1 MSPPSPKGEF
11 HSAQHEGTLLNQAT
25 TPARPLLEVSALL
38 MRFQGITALDQVS
51 FTMAPGSITSLIG
64 PNGAGKTTLFNCVTG
79 MYRPTAGKVVFD
91 GSDITAAPAHQV
103 SQHGIART
111 FQNLALFGGLTVLDN
126 LLVGAYRQGSS
137 GLLQGFFQTPKARAE
152 QRTAVAAAMDVL
164 DFLGMPETAA
174 LLPGELPYGKQ
185 KQVEFARALMQ
196 KARLVLL
203 DEPMAGM
210 SSGEKSAMTALI
222 QRARAQFGM
231 SFLIVE
237 HDIPV
242 IMDISDKIVVL
253 DFGVKIAE
261 GVPEAVR
268 NAPAVIA
275 AYLGSDIEPAATP
288 A

>member
-1 MSPPSPKGEF
+1 MS
-11 HSAQHEGTLLNQAT
+11 T
-25 TPARPLLEVSALL
+25 PLLEVTSLL
-38 MRFQGITALDQVS
+38 MRFQGITALDNVS
-51 FTMAPGSITSLIG
+51 FSMDKGSITSLIG

-79 MYRPTAGKVVFD
+79 MYTPTSGKVAFD
-91 GSDITAAPAHQV
+91 GADITGEAAHKV

-111 FQNLALFGGLTVLDN
+111 FQNLALFGGLTVMEN

-137 GLLQGFFQTPKARAE
+137 GLLAGAFLTPRVRAE
-152 QRTAVAAAMDVL
+152 QRAAIASANEVL
-164 DFLGMPETAA
+164 EFLAMPELANV
-174 LLPGELPYGKQ
+174 LPGELPYGRQ

-210 SSGEKSAMTALI
+210 SAAEKSAMTELI
-222 QRARAQFGM
+222 QRVRQQYAM

-253 DFGVKIAE
+253 DFGRKIADGTAE
-261 GVPEAVR
+261 EVQANE
-268 NAPAVIA
+268 AVIA
-275 AYLGSDIEPAATP
+275 AYLGTDSHAEEAVSS
-288 A
+288 

>member
-1 MSPPSPKGEF
+1 M
-11 HSAQHEGTLLNQAT
+11 T
-25 TPARPLLEVSALL
+25 TPLLEVAALQ
-38 MRFQGITALDQVS
+38 MRFQGLTALDDVS
-51 FTMAPGSITSLIG
+51 FKMERGSITSLIG

-79 MYRPTAGKVVFD
+79 MYRPTGGKVLFD
-91 GSDITAAPAHQV
+91 GADITGEAAHQV
-103 SQHGIART
+103 SRHGVART

-137 GLLQGFFQTPKARAE
+137 GLLQGALLTGRARAE
-152 QRTAVAAAMDVL
+152 QRAAVIAANEVL
-164 DFLGMPETAA
+164 DFLGMPETAGM
-174 LLPGELPYGKQ
+174 LPGELPYGRQ

-210 SSGEKSAMTALI
+210 SDAEKSAMTVLI
-222 QRARAQFGM
+222 QRVRKQYDM

-253 DFGVKIAE
+253 DFGRKIADGPPAQVQADE
-261 GVPEAVR
+261 
-268 NAPAVIA
+268 AVIA
-275 AYLGSDIEPAATP
+275 AYLGTDHGAAVD
-288 A
+288 AAVAGNEAVAV